1 MKAGDVGEE
10 DRESGQSSSKEDK
23 MQVSLCDVFSE
34 EFKKTWLTLKELHDR
49 ELHRLQGK
57 VTSLRK
63 ERLSDGRWTGSI
75 SRIKDWTEQQR
86 TLNDT
91 IHDLRGQLNTKVCD
105 RCTVNETYRNKLQQE
120 FYDIQQQN
128 LKFIGELTAE
138 SNKLR
143 EENKQLSARLKRKQP
158 QFHRSF
164 SDSDDDFVLGS
175 QKSES
180 VISIRD
186 PPPGPERYV
195 AVKLIMQTNTKQ
207 MKPRGKKKQ
216 PHSSELQ
223 VSFYSQDVFEV
234 PQRPQEKISSNSNKT
249 ITISSGSQKS
259 SSTVPSAPTFGPQT
273 VDGFQDDSSLPDAR
287 LGHPQSK
294 SIFTQRTSS
303 ERISTPKH
311 GTEIDFPRSLSII
324 SPGEDL
330 HTEISETSEES
341 MIDYTKSIFSPFT
354 RRDENTTLHLFP
366 LDYTSSSNVKRPSLG
381 VFRVSVRES
390 SSQRPC
396 SEQSTA
402 SKNTS
407 GATAA
412 AHDADKPQ
420 AVAFL
425 TLVER
430 KVLGYIQ
437 FQKGPNVV
445 GPYDLLQPIA
455 DAIKLFIKEPLR
467 PATSSV
473 SIFILAPILALTLA
487 LTI

>member
-10 DRESGQSSSKEDK
+10 DRESGQNCSEGDK
-23 MQVSLCDVFSE
+23 IQVSLCDVSSE

-49 ELHRLQGK
+49 ELRRLQGK

-63 ERLSDGRWTGSI
+63 EQLSDGRWTGSI

-91 IHDLRGQLNTKVCD
+91 IRDLQGQLNTKVCD
-105 RCTVNETYRNKLQQE
+105 RCTVNETYRNTLQQE

-164 SDSDDDFVLGS
+164 SDSHDEFVLGS

-180 VISIRD
+180 VILLRD
-186 PPPGPERYV
+186 PPPGPERHV
-195 AVKLIMQTNTKQ
+195 AVKLITQTNTKQ

-223 VSFYSQDVFEV
+223 VPFYSQDVFEV
-234 PQRPQEKISSNSNKT
+234 PESPPEISSNSSKT

-259 SSTVPSAPTFGPQT
+259 SSTVPSAPTLGPQT

-303 ERISTPKH
+303 QRISTPKH
-311 GTEIDFPRSLSII
+311 GTEIDFPRSLSSI

-330 HTEISETSEES
+330 PTEILSETSEES
-341 MIDYTKSIFSPFT
+341 MIEYTKSIFSPFT

-366 LDYTSSSNVKRPSLG
+366 LDYTSSSNVRRPSLG
-381 VFRVSVRES
+381 VFRVSMRES
-390 SSQRPC
+390 RSQTPC

-402 SKNTS
+402 SKNTN

-412 AHDADKPQ
+412 AHDADKKQDPC
-420 AVAFL
+420 
-425 TLVER
+425 VE
-430 KVLGYIQ
+430 G
-437 FQKGPNVV
+437 
-445 GPYDLLQPIA
+445 
-455 DAIKLFIKEPLR
+455 
-467 PATSSV
+467 
-473 SIFILAPILALTLA
+473 
-487 LTI
+487 